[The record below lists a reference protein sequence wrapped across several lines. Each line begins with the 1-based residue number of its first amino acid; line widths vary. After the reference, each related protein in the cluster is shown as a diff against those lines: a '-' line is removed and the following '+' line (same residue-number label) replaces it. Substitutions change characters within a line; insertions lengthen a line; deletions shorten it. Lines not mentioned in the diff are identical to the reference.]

1 MSHVSPWYESIWV
14 FKPCAEVS
22 KNQWGHQKETHHAGF
37 PSIYPAHLTLGLCD
51 VPSTVRNH
59 PEGTSTHSEKLNHLR
74 NLNSCRWI
82 LHCISQFPLSLGR
95 KTSQECLL
103 NFSRGKL
110 FFPNNL
116 LCLVLLADE
125 KLWNPLTFL
134 FELWL
139 PGNSV
144 LNSELASCYIL
155 WFLFLATW
163 TLCSL
168 CPTSSLS
175 FWRIIPPAQTSPTL
189 TQKQPGCQMC
199 SWPTL
204 AKDDGSRNELLA
216 QVIWEIHYPWD
227 AGLWKS
233 SLYNRGAVGSMWIG
247 VERVRR
253 RPNMGVKNPQLYSN
267 PASFLPVVSLTHS
280 HSLLRNPSFC

>member
-1 MSHVSPWYESIWV
+1 MNPPLYLS
-14 FKPCAEVS
+14 
-22 KNQWGHQKETHHAGF
+22 
-37 PSIYPAHLTLGLCD
+37 
-51 VPSTVRNH
+51 VPL
-59 PEGTSTHSEKLNHLR
+59 P
-74 NLNSCRWI
+74 
-82 LHCISQFPLSLGR
+82 LGR

-103 NFSRGKL
+103 NFSWGKL

-155 WFLFLATW
+155 WFLFSGSLD
-163 TLCSL
+163 TLL
-168 CPTSSLS
+168 TLPYILTF

-189 TQKQPGCQMC
+189 TQKQPGYQMC

-204 AKDDGSRNELLA
+204 AKDDGSRNGLLA
-216 QVIWEIHYPWD
+216 QDSPWVLRWGMLELRD
-227 AGLWKS
+227 TLP
-233 SLYNRGAVGSMWIG
+233 LRCWI
-247 VERVRR
+247 VE
-253 RPNMGVKNPQLYSN
+253 VK
-267 PASFLPVVSLTHS
+267 FI
-280 HSLLRNPSFC
+280 

>member
-1 MSHVSPWYESIWV
+1 MSHVSLWYESIWV

-37 PSIYPAHLTLGLCD
+37 PSIYPAHLTLGPCD

-82 LHCISQFPLSLGR
+82 LHYISQFPLPLGR

-155 WFLFLATW
+155 WFLFSGNLDTLLTLPYILTFLLENYSSRPDLPYPYSEATRM
-163 TLCSL
+163 SYV
-168 CPTSSLS
+168 
-175 FWRIIPPAQTSPTL
+175 F
-189 TQKQPGCQMC
+189 
-199 SWPTL
+199 
-204 AKDDGSRNELLA
+204 
-216 QVIWEIHYPWD
+216 
-227 AGLWKS
+227 
-233 SLYNRGAVGSMWIG
+233 
-247 VERVRR
+247 
-253 RPNMGVKNPQLYSN
+253 
-267 PASFLPVVSLTHS
+267 LTHS
-280 HSLLRNPSFC
+280 GQRWWIQEWTPGSSHLRATLPLRCWIVEVKFI